1 MNLSYVFNMN
11 KFHGQYVEQNKL
23 QKEAFSILVKVKKKK
38 KGSNATFSLGIQMC
52 IVKYKI
58 HGHDGH

>member
-11 KFHGQYVEQNKL
+11 KFHRQYVEQNKI

-38 KGSNATFSLGIQMC
+38 GKKCYILFRDTNVQSK
-52 IVKYKI
+52 V
-58 HGHDGH
+58 